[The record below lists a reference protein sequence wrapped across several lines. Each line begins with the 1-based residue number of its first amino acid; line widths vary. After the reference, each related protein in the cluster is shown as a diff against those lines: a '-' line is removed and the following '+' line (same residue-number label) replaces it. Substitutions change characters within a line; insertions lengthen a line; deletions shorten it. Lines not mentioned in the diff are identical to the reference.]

1 MLHTSANQNFVK
13 VTKIFLDSLDRESG
27 NVSKYRVRLPFHI
40 SNVVGAS
47 LRAYS
52 FPGNIFTS
60 FSRSVNDSLD
70 FTLVRDDDYQA
81 SFTVT
86 WEPKVY
92 EYSNGNLVD
101 YCFTLQTMLHNAVAD
116 HPVFGSTGTNP
127 VDFEVLPSPEKKTF
141 IRVSGAGLIEVIILA
156 DTRAS
161 IPQAPVRT
169 SSNNNRNATG
179 TYANADGVS
188 MSPGDRTL
196 LFGQNNAVE
205 NGVYIVLPDMSKER
219 ASDFALGTSV
229 SKFTVLVTEG
239 TNRANKTYICTNK
252 PGEDVVG
259 THELTFV
266 EYLPYTRRSLHR
278 SAASIMGFDAFDL
291 KFTLLLNGVVQVK
304 SPNPVN
310 LNPPKSIDL
319 FIEEFSKDTFGRFY
333 LDSEDRVQ
341 IDNTL
346 SRVSLLEIPIRTLKE
361 LSIRLEVLGQPIE
374 TLRENEH
381 NLSLTVFSLNE
392 EINVP
397 AWVSQNFSN

>member
-1 MLHTSANQNFVK
+1 MLHTSPNQNFVK
-13 VTKIFLDSLDRESG
+13 VTKVFLDSLDRESG

-60 FSRSVNDSLD
+60 FTRSVNDSLD
-70 FTLVRDDDYQA
+70 FILIRQDDYQA
-81 SFTVT
+81 TFTVT

-92 EYSNGNLVD
+92 EYSNGNIVD
-101 YCFTLQTMLHNAVAD
+101 YCFTLQTMLQNAVAG
-116 HPVFGSTGTNP
+116 HPVFGITGTHP

-141 IRVSGAGLIEVIILA
+141 IRVTGNGLIEVKIL
-156 DTRAS
+156 S
-161 IPQAPVRT
+161 G
-169 SSNNNRNATG
+169 TG
-179 TYANADGVS
+179 PS
-188 MSPGDRTL
+188 
-196 LFGQNNAVE
+196 F
-205 NGVYIVLPDMSKER
+205 
-219 ASDFALGTSV
+219 
-229 SKFTVLVTEG
+229 
-239 TNRANKTYICTNK
+239 
-252 PGEDVVG
+252 
-259 THELTFV
+259 
-266 EYLPYTRRSLHR
+266 HR
-278 SAASIMGFDAFDL
+278 SAASIMGFDALDL
-291 KFTLLLNGVVQVK
+291 TFRQINGVVQVK

-310 LNPPKSIDL
+310 LYPPKSIDL
-319 FIEEFSKDTFGRFY
+319 FIEEFSKDVFGRFY

-341 IDNTL
+341 VDNTL

-397 AWVSQNFSN
+397 AWVLQNFSN